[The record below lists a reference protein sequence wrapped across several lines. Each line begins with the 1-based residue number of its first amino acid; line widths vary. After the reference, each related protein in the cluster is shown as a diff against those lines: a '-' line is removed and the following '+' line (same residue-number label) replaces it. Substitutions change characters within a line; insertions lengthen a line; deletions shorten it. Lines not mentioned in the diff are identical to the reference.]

1 MSEDLR
7 ILADLRR
14 GLQHPPLPS
23 VREYNFLCVAKR
35 NLKLPGSLSQLPTL
49 FFDLI
54 DQQRPGL
61 VGNLLVVAF
70 FGFAVPLKLLV

>member
-7 ILADLRR
+7 VLADLRR

-35 NLKLPGSLSQLPTL
+35 NLKLPGNLSQLPTL
-49 FFDLI
+49 FFDLV
-54 DQQRPGL
+54 DQQRSGL

-70 FGFAVPLKLLV
+70 FGFAVLLKLLV